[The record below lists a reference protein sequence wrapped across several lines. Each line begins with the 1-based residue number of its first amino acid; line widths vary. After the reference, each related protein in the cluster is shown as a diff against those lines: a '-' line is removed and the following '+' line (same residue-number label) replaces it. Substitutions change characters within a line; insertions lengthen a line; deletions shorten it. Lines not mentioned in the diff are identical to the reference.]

1 MYVCTQDQVQLLSRS
16 WRANGWFEDFVDMVL
31 IYDSSMLIDVG
42 YIWKTR
48 FIVHI
53 DTLAKY
59 FCDYISP
66 RVEI

>member
-48 FIVHI
+48 FIVHT